1 VETTEDGRGRR
12 LGVRDDI
19 VRAAGGV
26 VRRSREGGVEV
37 LLVHRP
43 KYDDWSFPKGK
54 CETDEPDE
62 ECALREIEEET
73 NLRVALGPEL
83 VSTTYISKG
92 RPKHVRYWLVEPQDP
107 HEARAQNEVDALE
120 WLTPDEAD
128 ARLSYAHD
136 REVLRSALDRL

>member
-1 VETTEDGRGRR
+1 MTDEP
-12 LGVRDDI
+12 

-26 VRRSREGGVEV
+26 VRRSRDGGVEL

-54 CETDEPDE
+54 CETDEQDE

-73 NLRVALGPEL
+73 SLRVALGPEL
-83 VSTTYISKG
+83 ASTSYISKG
-92 RPKHVRYWLVEPQDP
+92 RLKLVRYWLVEPQDP
-107 HEARAQNEVDALE
+107 AEARAQNEVDALE
-120 WLTPDEAD
+120 WLTLEEAD
-128 ARLSYAHD
+128 ARLSYARD

>member
-1 VETTEDGRGRR
+1 VTDEP
-12 LGVRDDI
+12 

-26 VRRSREGGVEV
+26 VRRGRDGGVEF

-54 CETDEPDE
+54 CETDESDE

-83 VSTTYISKG
+83 VSTSYISKG
-92 RPKHVRYWLVEPQDP
+92 RLKLVRYWLVEPQDP
-107 HEARAQNEVDALE
+107 DDARAQNEVDAVE